1 MSKRDRQGKKIKVPV
16 DSSNWWRFLE
26 FHGMSTP
33 MYFWTLARM
42 SLRPDSRHGRMTTES
57 EVPKVARTIG
67 SLLDEIG
74 KWWEKSGKNWVKV
87 FLSEYRWNVPEPP
100 DGNVPVNVSCKQCGL
115 RLKDLTEALDVW
127 PDRAMKK
134 ATVEFKQHVEA
145 NREEYI
151 EWEDAFRIL
160 LKATKFHC
168 VVFQICVGLS
178 APFDEKILGEC
189 YPDIQQHRSLVDV
202 PKQLTQNKRTSPW
215 GSSPNERLLVGLC
228 CCQIT
233 ILPAPR
239 PHMSFAVD
247 AARRGAKNRLY
258 GFCCDDLNVG
268 CWFNPT
274 ERF

>member
-1 MSKRDRQGKKIKVPV
+1 M
-16 DSSNWWRFLE
+16 
-26 FHGMSTP
+26 
-33 MYFWTLARM
+33 
-42 SLRPDSRHGRMTTES
+42 
-57 EVPKVARTIG
+57 
-67 SLLDEIG
+67 
-74 KWWEKSGKNWVKV
+74 
-87 FLSEYRWNVPEPP
+87 PEPP

-160 LKATKFHC
+160 LKATKLHC

-189 YPDIQQHRSLVDV
+189 YPDVQQHRSLVEV
-202 PKQLTQNKRTSPW
+202 PKQLTQNKRTSLW
-215 GSSPNERLLVGLC
+215 GAHQMNAFLSAYVAARSRYFQC
-228 CCQIT
+228 
-233 ILPAPR
+233 PR

-268 CWFNPT
+268 CWLNPT
-274 ERF
+274 ERFLTNKIMSIFWCRSGLM